1 MRLLT
6 ILFNVI
12 KLTWY
17 KAQLMSLKALDAI
30 EDSIEPPSNIKRQ
43 EPHWRTRG
51 EFLRPP
57 FVQEE
62 KGFI

>member
-17 KAQLMSLKALDAI
+17 NAQLMSLKTLDAI
-30 EDSIEPPSNIKRQ
+30 EDSIEPPSGQSSPRRDYQYK
-43 EPHWRTRG
+43 
-51 EFLRPP
+51 PP